1 MKMPTAARALSA
13 GLFLLLVLPVLLCG
27 AGEAQADEN
36 IALKMEYAFE
46 TGQPTAHSYDRY
58 SSEYDRN
65 RGQLTDG
72 MYASESASALGWL
85 SSFRSSSRVVTFDF
99 GKTVTV
105 TGAKADFFHDRAN
118 YHAPR
123 ETRLFL
129 SDDGENWF
137 LAGVAEPGFPLTASD
152 RRYEAWI
159 SAGPYLARYVRVEYT
174 VDVFALCDE
183 IEIYGAKEE
192 RAGAK
197 KIVPDPAEEPWFCSS
212 LGDEYGITDVIKIY
226 NGYYPAN
233 QEKADNTAGELL
245 PYVAYLDAEGNVL
258 DTMFD
263 AVAFVPCVATD
274 FTYPSGGTLVRTSK
288 YPSAV
293 MSDWIFYT
301 DFLFASERDLRALD
315 DAVGKVYAALGR
327 TGEKFPVLLTM
338 PYAARSQQAFGDI
351 DGDGK
356 TNYARTLEERLA
368 IVSWYDAYL
377 RDRFDA
383 AGFQH
388 LDFVG
393 YYWYNETIDEAWS
406 DDERAFTEGATK
418 IIRDGG
424 KAVLFDPYYL
434 SVGYDRWREYGFTG
448 AVMQPN
454 VSFLKS
460 RPYFELEM
468 LDEFAVA
475 AASEHLGVE
484 IETDEPSY
492 FRADDASRP
501 AQYYERYLFVGA
513 KTGYMDALHT
523 FYQGAG
529 PGSLYDFCMAR
540 GNDPAAVRLR
550 RLYDVTYRFI
560 KGTYSNLPP
569 SVTSIPSELTTEPG
583 ERVKAQIEWTDA
595 DSFPGDV
602 SVVAGDP
609 EHGTVQLSA
618 NRKTLMYRPADGFEG
633 TDAFTVT
640 VSDGQNEPQVFTVR
654 VTVGSPAE
662 ESPEETESSG
672 ETEEHGNALLYW
684 LIAAGAAL
692 VIAASAAVIV
702 LVLVK
707 RKK

>member
-1 MKMPTAARALSA
+1 MKKTLAARALSA
-13 GLFLLLVLPVLLCG
+13 GLFLLLLLPVLLCG
-27 AGEAQADEN
+27 AGAAQPDEN
-36 IALKMEYAFE
+36 IVLKMEYTFE
-46 TGQPTAHSYDRY
+46 TGQPTTHSYDRY
-58 SSEYDRN
+58 SSEYDN
-65 RGQLTDG
+65 DRGQLTDG

-105 TGAKADFFHDRAN
+105 TGAKADFFHDAAN

-123 ETRLFL
+123 ETKLLL

-137 LAGVAEPGFPLTASD
+137 LAGSAEPKFPLTASD

-159 SAGPYLARYVRVEYT
+159 TAGPYLARYVRVEYS

-183 IEIYGAKEE
+183 IEVYGAKEE

-197 KIVPDPAEEPWFCSS
+197 RIVPDPAEEPWFCSS
-212 LGDEYGITDVIKIY
+212 LGDGYGITDIIKIY
-226 NGYYPAN
+226 NGYYPAD

-245 PYVAYLDAEGNVL
+245 PYVAYLDKEGNIL

-263 AVAFVPCVATD
+263 AVAFVPCVSTD
-274 FTYPSGGTLVRTSK
+274 FAYPSGGTLVRTSK

-293 MSDWIFYT
+293 MSDWVLYT

-315 DAVGKVYAALGR
+315 DAVGKTFAALEK
-327 TGEKFPVLLTM
+327 TDAKFPVLLTM
-338 PYAARSQQAFGDI
+338 PYAARSDRAFGDI

-356 TNYARTLEERLA
+356 EDYTRTLEERLA
-368 IVSWYDAYL
+368 VVSWYDAYL
-377 RDRFDA
+377 KVRFET
-383 AGFQH
+383 AGFKY

-406 DDERAFTEGATK
+406 NDERAFTEGATK
-418 IIRDGG
+418 LLRDGG
-424 KAVLFDPYYL
+424 KTVLFDPFYL

-513 KTGYMDALHT
+513 KTGYMNALHT

-540 GNDPAAVRLR
+540 DATPADLRLR
-550 RLYDVTYRFI
+550 RLYDITYQFI

-569 SVTSIPSELTTEPG
+569 AVSSIPSELRTEAG
-583 ERVKAQIEWTDA
+583 ERVRAEIEWSDG

-602 SVVAGDP
+602 QIVAGDP
-609 EHGTVQLSA
+609 EHGTAQILA
-618 NRKTLMYRPADGFEG
+618 NRKTLVYRPADGFEG
-633 TDAFTVT
+633 SDSFTVT

-654 VTVGSPAE
+654 VSVGSAAQ
-662 ESPEETESSG
+662 ESSEQEGSSG
-672 ETEEHGNALLYW
+672 EPGETGFPYW
-684 LIAAGAAL
+684 LIAAAAAL
-692 VIAASAAVIV
+692 VIAASTAVIV